1 MFFIR
6 CITPALLATQH
17 IVFTLFLC
25 SVVTGCWL
33 KTGAKDNFE
42 DNSPQLLNFI
52 PWSDLSPASQRESG
66 ERSKPLAAATLRS
79 QVPKTTEPPTNQVV
93 SVDSEGGVF
102 ASATNTTTSSKLA
115 VLQPIPSLVAFG
127 EQYAIVAWSNA
138 SDIYVQLLGE
148 STQRWSLTR
157 LKGRPTSLAFHE
169 RDTALLI
176 GGADGRIYRWRFF
189 MENENLSPSQR
200 EKTLERYVGHHT
212 IISKVLGIPHARVFL
227 SADWDGRLL
236 AWLPYTADS
245 HGGYYDRNL
254 FGGRF
259 FGDIGTSMVA
269 PRQQDRGITA
279 VSISRNEKRFAVG
292 TEEGFVEVWEIR
304 GFVMSARFK
313 AHNGRVLGV
322 SLSDD
327 GSRVAS
333 LGRDKSVWIAEIEK
347 DPLYKIAPSATISK
361 LTPVLSK
368 EAPDAHTVFLEDPAK
383 LIVVS
388 NTGNIETHELPPPT
402 KEAEPSKAESSQTFA
417 TDSDY

>member
-6 CITPALLATQH
+6 CTTQTIIATQRA
-17 IVFTLFLC
+17 VFTLLLSFI
-25 SVVTGCWL
+25 VAGCWL
-33 KTGAKDNFE
+33 TTGAQHNFDDN
-42 DNSPQLLNFI
+42 NLQSLHFI
-52 PWSDLSPASQRESG
+52 PWSDLSSPLKRESI
-66 ERSKPLAAATLRS
+66 ERLKPLVAATLRT
-79 QVPKTTEPPTNQVV
+79 QGPKTTSTSTKHVV
-93 SVDSEGGVF
+93 SVDSEGGVYT
-102 ASATNTTTSSKLA
+102 SDTNTNTFSQLTA
-115 VLQPIPSLVAFG
+115 LQPMPSLVAFG
-127 EQYAIVAWSNA
+127 DQYAVVAWSNA
-138 SDIYVQLLGE
+138 SDIFVQLLGNT
-148 STQRWSLTR
+148 TQRWSLTR

-176 GGADGRIYRWRFF
+176 GGADGRVYRWRFL
-189 MENENLSPSQR
+189 MEGENLSPSQR

-212 IISKVLGIPHARVFL
+212 IISKVVGIPHARVFL
-227 SADWDGRLL
+227 SSDWDGRVL

-259 FGDIGTSMVA
+259 FGDIGTSMAA
-269 PRQQDRGITA
+269 PRPQDRGITA
-279 VSISRNEKRFAVG
+279 ISISPDEKRFALG
-292 TEEGFVEVWEIR
+292 TEEGFVEIWEIR

-322 SLSDD
+322 SLSND

-333 LGRDKSVWIAEIEK
+333 LGRDKSMWIADIGK

-361 LTPVLSK
+361 LIPVLSE
-368 EAPDAHTVFLEDPAK
+368 EAPDAHTAFLEDPAK

-402 KEAEPSKAESSQTFA
+402 KEVEPLEVKTTETFA

>member
-1 MFFIR
+1 
-6 CITPALLATQH
+6 
-17 IVFTLFLC
+17 
-25 SVVTGCWL
+25 
-33 KTGAKDNFE
+33 
-42 DNSPQLLNFI
+42 
-52 PWSDLSPASQRESG
+52 
-66 ERSKPLAAATLRS
+66 
-79 QVPKTTEPPTNQVV
+79 
-93 SVDSEGGVF
+93 
-102 ASATNTTTSSKLA
+102 
-115 VLQPIPSLVAFG
+115 
-127 EQYAIVAWSNA
+127 
-138 SDIYVQLLGE
+138 
-148 STQRWSLTR
+148 
-157 LKGRPTSLAFHE
+157 
-169 RDTALLI
+169 
-176 GGADGRIYRWRFF
+176 
-189 MENENLSPSQR
+189 
-200 EKTLERYVGHHT
+200 
-212 IISKVLGIPHARVFL
+212 
-227 SADWDGRLL
+227 
-236 AWLPYTADS
+236 
-245 HGGYYDRNL
+245 
-254 FGGRF
+254 
-259 FGDIGTSMVA
+259 MVA

-368 EAPDAHTVFLEDPAK
+368 EAPDAHTVFLEEPAK